1 MLRKKITTIG
11 SWFSKA
17 ETRKEVANTGEI
29 NNNIMVETGTPLN
42 VYNIELI
49 VLVGILV
56 VLRLIEF
63 LYFVFHLFRKTFKKK
78 YAKDIEHGR
87 N

>member
-1 MLRKKITTIG
+1 MG
-11 SWFSKA
+11 SWFSKT
-17 ETRKEVANTGEI
+17 ETKKEVANTGEV

-63 LYFVFHLFRKTFKKK
+63 LYFIFHVFRKTFKKK
-78 YAKDIEHGR
+78 YSKDIEHGR